1 MVTTNLRIL
10 CYSHFMAKL
19 LKKTKRLILRPLE
32 TKDFEVWRTANSK
45 KLPSQNKWDDGR
57 LPEKDFTKAKF
68 KALLKEQS
76 DHRKADQYYRL
87 GVFNK
92 KTGALMGTVSAMNVV
107 RGVTHSCY
115 LGYFINNNYWG
126 QGYGKEAALGMIHF
140 CFKEMKLHRVE
151 AGVEPTNR
159 RSIMLAKS
167 LGLRKEGLKKRM
179 IFLRGAW
186 LDCTMYSA
194 TCEEFGYKWKT

>member
-1 MVTTNLRIL
+1 
-10 CYSHFMAKL
+10 MAKL
-19 LKKTKRLILRPLE
+19 IKKTKRLILRPLE
-32 TKDFEVWRTANSK
+32 NQDFKAWQTANFN
-45 KLPSQNKWDDGR
+45 KLPAQNKWDEGH
-57 LPEKDFTKAKF
+57 LPDKDFTKANF
-68 KALLKEQS
+68 KKLLKEQS
-76 DHRKADQYYRL
+76 EQRKADQYYYL
-87 GVFNK
+87 GVFGR
-92 KTGALMGTVSAMNVV
+92 KTKALIGTVSAMNVV
-107 RGVTHSCY
+107 RRVTHTCY

-126 QGYGKEAALGMIHF
+126 QGFGKEAALGMIHL
-140 CFKEMKLHRVE
+140 CFKEMKLHRIE

-194 TCEEFGYKWKT
+194 TCEEFGYKWKV